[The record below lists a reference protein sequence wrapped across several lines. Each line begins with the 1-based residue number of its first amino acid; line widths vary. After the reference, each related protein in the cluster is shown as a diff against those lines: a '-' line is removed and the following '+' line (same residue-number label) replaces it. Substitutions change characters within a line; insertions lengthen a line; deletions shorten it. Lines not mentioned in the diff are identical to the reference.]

1 MLTNGA
7 TSAALPPSLERAEEA
22 ADNTCCC
29 NEIESGAAQREG
41 ERRTGGGRQA
51 GAGARGRSSRFTRRA
66 RLRLGKLER
75 ESIAS
80 SKPCR
85 TQLFCYSLPM
95 DKI

>member
-7 TSAALPPSLERAEEA
+7 TSALPPSLERAEEA

-41 ERRTGGGRQA
+41 ERRTGGGRQ
-51 GAGARGRSSRFTRRA
+51 AGARGRSSRFTRRA

>member
-7 TSAALPPSLERAEEA
+7 TSALPPSLERAEEA

-66 RLRLGKLER
+66 GSAQTWQTGEGIN
-75 ESIAS
+75 SIFKAV
-80 SKPCR
+80 
-85 TQLFCYSLPM
+85 
-95 DKI
+95 